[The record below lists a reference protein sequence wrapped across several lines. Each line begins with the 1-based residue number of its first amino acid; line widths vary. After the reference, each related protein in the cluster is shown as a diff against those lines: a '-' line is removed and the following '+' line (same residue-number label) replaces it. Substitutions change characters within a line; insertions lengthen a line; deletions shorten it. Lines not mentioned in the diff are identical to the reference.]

1 MHSSKNK
8 QKKPATAADASNP
21 TTHNIKN
28 ACKGLLLFIVSAV
41 AIGFFYIASQ
51 AIAAA
56 TAGKTRNTYIN
67 VRWWFNV
74 DGIEL
79 MFYLAV
85 LWAVLHF
92 VVNAGGGSKIKHWY
106 AFAIAILAISFL
118 LVGVAPDVYQQVRN
132 NTESVKFGRGGCYSV
147 EEADKKFGF
156 MASCPLI
163 PSDGFVRYDFINRT
177 EEEIGVMASGIGV
190 LSSFASA
197 QTLSTTMKKM
207 DDRGRAAELKLES
220 FMKTRCA
227 YAMIDA
233 LCAETFREVIRLP
246 RSCFFCSLVVVSLTR
261 PPPLCYFFSFRH

>member
-8 QKKPATAADASNP
+8 QKMPATTADAPNP
-21 TTHNIKN
+21 TMHNIKN

-51 AIAAA
+51 AIAVA
-56 TAGKTRNTYIN
+56 TSGKRDETYIN
-67 VRWWFNV
+67 IRWWFNV

-79 MFYLAV
+79 MFYLAA

-132 NTESVKFGRGGCYSV
+132 DTESVKFGRGGCQSA

-156 MASCPLI
+156 LASCPLI
-163 PSDGFVRYDFINRT
+163 PPDGFIRYDFNNRT
-177 EEEIGVMASGIGV
+177 EDEIGVMARGLDV
-190 LSSFASA
+190 LSSFAA
-197 QTLSTTMKKM
+197 TPTWTLLAKQH
-207 DDRGRAAELKLES
+207 APKLES
-220 FMKTRCA
+220 FVDTRCA
-227 YAMIDA
+227 YALIDA
-233 LCAETFREVIRLP
+233 LCAGAFREVIRLP
-246 RSCFFCSLVVVSLTR
+246 GSCFFCSLIVVSLTP
-261 PPPLCYFFSFRH
+261 PPPLFYFFSFSH

>member
-1 MHSSKNK
+1 M
-8 QKKPATAADASNP
+8 PATAADAPNP

-56 TAGKTRNTYIN
+56 TSGKRNETYIN
-67 VRWWFNV
+67 IRWWFNV

-79 MFYLAV
+79 MFYLAA

-92 VVNAGGGSKIKHWY
+92 VINAGGGSKIKHWY

-132 NTESVKFGRGGCYSV
+132 DTESVKFGRGGCQSA
-147 EEADKKFGF
+147 EEVDKKFGF
-156 MASCPLI
+156 LAVCPLI
-163 PSDGFVRYDFINRT
+163 PSDGFIRYDFNNRT
-177 EEEIGVMASGIGV
+177 EEEIGVMAGAIGV
-190 LSSFASA
+190 LSSFAKA
-197 QTLSTTMKKM
+197 QTLSLMMKKM

-227 YAMIDA
+227 DAMIDA

-246 RSCFFCSLVVVSLTR
+246 GRCFFCFLVDVSLIALSPSR
-261 PPPLCYFFSFRH
+261 FIPFFNCH